1 MYLGVNHAY
10 VTTIGRLIG
19 VVGLKELRK
28 AIEDVNHRH
37 GFGHEQ
43 SAGQRETGEREEISE
58 ALSQVRSD
66 KKYEQQ
72 NTVTSTES
80 MVASSILSTETE
92 D

>member
-1 MYLGVNHAY
+1 MNHAY

-37 GFGHEQ
+37 GFGHDQ
-43 SAGQRETGEREEISE
+43 SAGPKQRGEDISE
-58 ALSQVRSD
+58 ALSQVRSE
-66 KKYEQQ
+66 KQYEQQ

-80 MVASSILSTETE
+80 VVASSILSTETE

>member
-1 MYLGVNHAY
+1 MNHAY

-37 GFGHEQ
+37 GFGQDH
-43 SAGQRETGEREEISE
+43 SAGQKEGEDLSE
-58 ALSQVRSD
+58 ALSQVRTD
-66 KKYEQQ
+66 KMYEQQ

-80 MVASSILSTETE
+80 VVASSILSTETE

>member
-1 MYLGVNHAY
+1 M
-10 VTTIGRLIG
+10 TTIGRLIG

-43 SAGQRETGEREEISE
+43 STGKKESGEGEEVSE

-66 KKYEQQ
+66 RKYEQQ

>member
-1 MYLGVNHAY
+1 M
-10 VTTIGRLIG
+10 
-19 VVGLKELRK
+19 VGLKELRK

-43 SAGQRETGEREEISE
+43 SPGQKGAGQDISE

>member
-1 MYLGVNHAY
+1 MNHAY

-37 GFGHEQ
+37 GFGHDQ
-43 SAGQRETGEREEISE
+43 TAGQKQGEEDISE